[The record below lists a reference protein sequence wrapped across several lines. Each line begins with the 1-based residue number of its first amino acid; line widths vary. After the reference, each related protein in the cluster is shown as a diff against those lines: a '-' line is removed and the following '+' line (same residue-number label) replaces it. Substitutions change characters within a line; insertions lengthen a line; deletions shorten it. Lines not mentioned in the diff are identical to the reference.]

1 MKVIYSPQLMEEAAF
16 RHLSHLE
23 RSGYRSEYDEYHS
36 LADPI
41 YELPEDDREI
51 AFEKVNKVFF
61 TERLKLGEHVLSALE
76 AVGLIPKRKRTT
88 RRAQLAAFAADADE
102 APGELAAQLEE
113 SSSSIHGV
121 PGMDDDSQETNLD
134 DQSDPLPDT
143 DLQIEN
149 NPEEDS
155 QGSKDTDSEDTDS
168 EDTDSE
174 DTDGI
179 VAYDMVRDFEE
190 RINEVHVKRAINKVD
205 EGSNVLNRISG
216 KPMIEM
222 RVLASRFCNP
232 EEAQEL
238 DAFLIQEFMHAK
250 DMVDPEFDYEDA
262 FIPGNPSVKNL
273 ITARF
278 RLLWNIYVDA
288 RLSRAGIISTI
299 PREARYREFDNFYRK
314 VPEGQRRGI
323 FEGIWRTERFTHEE
337 LLSMATDLE
346 SLMSKYVDDADLP
359 EEERDYIHLQGSPCP
374 LCKFP
379 TYNWVDD
386 PESICD
392 EMVIEAIQ
400 IDFPDWENKDGGCDR
415 CIEVYELRAGV

>member
-51 AFEKVNKVFF
+51 AFEKVNRIFF
-61 TERLKLGEHVLSALE
+61 IERLKLGDHVLRSLE

-88 RRAQLAAFAADADE
+88 KRAQLAAIALGADE
-102 APGELAAQLEE
+102 TLSELEE

-121 PGMDDDSQETNLD
+121 PVDDASQETNSED
-134 DQSDPLPDT
+134 DLVSPTDS
-143 DLQIEN
+143 DLQVED
-149 NPEEDS
+149 NPQEDN
-155 QGSKDTDSEDTDS
+155 Q
-168 EDTDSE
+168 DSE
-174 DTDGI
+174 DTDGVI
-179 VAYDMVRDFEE
+179 SYDMVRDFEE

-216 KPMIEM
+216 RPMIEM

-278 RLLWNIYVDA
+278 RLLWNLYVDA
-288 RLSRAGIISTI
+288 RLARAGIVSTM

-314 VPEGQRRGI
+314 VPEKQRRGI
-323 FEGIWRTERFTHEE
+323 FEGIWQTEKFTHEE

-346 SLMSKYVDDADLP
+346 SLMSKYVDDVDIS

>member
-23 RSGYRSEYDEYHS
+23 RSGYRSDYDEYHS

-51 AFEKVNKVFF
+51 AFEKVNRIFF
-61 TERLKLGEHVLSALE
+61 IERLKLGDHVLRALE

-88 RRAQLAAFAADADE
+88 KRAQLAAIALETDE
-102 APGELAAQLEE
+102 ASGEPEE
-113 SSSSIHGV
+113 SSASMHLPPV
-121 PGMDDDSQETNLD
+121 NDDSQETT
-134 DQSDPLPDT
+134 SDEDLVPPVDT
-143 DLQIEN
+143 DLQIED
-149 NPEEDS
+149 NP
-155 QGSKDTDSEDTDS
+155 QKDNPDSE
-168 EDTDSE
+168 E
-174 DTDGI
+174 TDG
-179 VAYDMVRDFEE
+179 VVSYDMVRDFEE

-278 RLLWNIYVDA
+278 RLLWNLYVDA
-288 RLSRAGIISTI
+288 RLARAGIISTM

-314 VPEGQRRGI
+314 IPEKQRRGI
-323 FEGIWRTERFTHEE
+323 FEGIWATEKFTHEE

-346 SLMSKYVDDADLP
+346 SLMSKYVEDADIS
-359 EEERDYIHLQGSPCP
+359 EEERDFIHLQGSPCP

>member
-16 RHLSHLE
+16 RHLNHLE
-23 RSGYRSEYDEYHS
+23 RSGYRADYDEYHS

-51 AFEKVNKVFF
+51 AFEKVNKIFF
-61 TERLKLGEHVLSALE
+61 LERLKLGEHVLRALE

-88 RRAQLAAFAADADE
+88 RRAQLAAVALESDSFSGE
-102 APGELAAQLEE
+102 AEE
-113 SSSSIHGV
+113 SDFPDS
-121 PGMDDDSQETNLD
+121 DDGSEETSLD
-134 DQSDPLPDT
+134 DQPPPPTET
-143 DLQIEN
+143 DQQIEN
-149 NPEEDS
+149 NKEEDS
-155 QGSKDTDSEDTDS
+155 EDSED
-168 EDTDSE
+168 
-174 DTDGI
+174 GVI
-179 VAYDMVRDFEE
+179 AYDMVREFEE

-205 EGSNVLNRISG
+205 EGSNVLNRIAG

-262 FIPGNPSVKNL
+262 FIPGNPSIKNM

-278 RLLWNIYVDA
+278 RLLWNIYVDS
-288 RLSRAGIISTI
+288 RLARAGIISTT

-314 VPEGQRRGI
+314 IPEKQRRGI
-323 FEGIWRTERFTHEE
+323 FEGVWQTGKFTHEE

-346 SLMSKYVDDADLP
+346 SLMSKYVDDAEIS
-359 EEERDYIHLQGSPCP
+359 EEDRDFIHLQGSPCP

-400 IDFPDWENKDGGCDR
+400 IDFPDWESKDGGCDR

>member
-1 MKVIYSPQLMEEAAF
+1 MEEAAF

-23 RSGYRSEYDEYHS
+23 RSGYRSDYDEYHS

-41 YELPEDDREI
+41 YELPEDDREV
-51 AFEKVNKVFF
+51 AFEKVNRIFF
-61 TERLKLGEHVLSALE
+61 IERLKLGDHVLRALE

-88 RRAQLAAFAADADE
+88 KRAQLAAYALETDE
-102 APGELAAQLEE
+102 ASDEEE
-113 SSSSIHGV
+113 SSASMHLPPV
-121 PGMDDDSQETNLD
+121 DDDSQETTSEEDLA
-134 DQSDPLPDT
+134 PLVDT
-143 DLQIEN
+143 DLQVAD
-149 NPEEDS
+149 NP
-155 QGSKDTDSEDTDS
+155 QKDDPDSE
-168 EDTDSE
+168 E
-174 DTDGI
+174 TDG
-179 VAYDMVRDFEE
+179 VVSYDMIRDFEE

-278 RLLWNIYVDA
+278 RLLWNLYVDA
-288 RLSRAGIISTI
+288 RLARSGIISTM

-314 VPEGQRRGI
+314 IPEKQRRGI
-323 FEGIWRTERFTHEE
+323 FEGIWVTEKFTHEE

-346 SLMSKYVDDADLP
+346 SLMSKYVDDADIS
-359 EEERDYIHLQGSPCP
+359 EEERDFIHLQGSPCP

>member
-23 RSGYRSEYDEYHS
+23 RSGYRSDYDEYHS

-51 AFEKVNKVFF
+51 AFEKVNRIFF
-61 TERLKLGEHVLSALE
+61 IERLKLGDHVLRALE

-88 RRAQLAAFAADADE
+88 KRAQLAAIALETDE
-102 APGELAAQLEE
+102 ASGEPEE
-113 SSSSIHGV
+113 SSASMHLPPV
-121 PGMDDDSQETNLD
+121 NDDSQETT
-134 DQSDPLPDT
+134 SDEDLVPPLDT
-143 DLQIEN
+143 DLQIED
-149 NPEEDS
+149 NP
-155 QGSKDTDSEDTDS
+155 QKDNPDSE
-168 EDTDSE
+168 E
-174 DTDGI
+174 TDG
-179 VAYDMVRDFEE
+179 VVSYDMVRDFEE

-278 RLLWNIYVDA
+278 RLLWNLYVDA
-288 RLSRAGIISTI
+288 RLARAGIISTM

-314 VPEGQRRGI
+314 IPEKQRRGI
-323 FEGIWRTERFTHEE
+323 FEGIWVTEKFTHEE

-346 SLMSKYVDDADLP
+346 SLMSKYVEDADIS
-359 EEERDYIHLQGSPCP
+359 EEERDFIHLQGSPCP

>member
-16 RHLSHLE
+16 RHLNHLE
-23 RSGYRSEYDEYHS
+23 RSGYRADYDEYHS

-51 AFEKVNKVFF
+51 AFEKVNKIFF
-61 TERLKLGEHVLSALE
+61 IERLKLGDHVLRALE

-88 RRAQLAAFAADADE
+88 RRAQLVAVALEADE
-102 APGELAAQLEE
+102 FSGELEE
-113 SSSSIHGV
+113 SSSTS
-121 PGMDDDSQETNLD
+121 PDDGSQETDPD
-134 DQSDPLPDT
+134 DQLVFPTDT
-143 DLQIEN
+143 DPQIES
-149 NPEEDS
+149 NPQEED
-155 QGSKDTDSEDTDS
+155 QGSENA
-168 EDTDSE
+168 
-174 DTDGI
+174 DGV
-179 VAYDMVRDFEE
+179 VAYDTARDFEE

-205 EGSNVLNRISG
+205 EGSNVLNRIAG
-216 KPMIEM
+216 RPMIEL

-278 RLLWNIYVDA
+278 RLLWNIYVDS
-288 RLSRAGIISTI
+288 RLARAGIISTM

-314 VPEGQRRGI
+314 IPEKQRRGI
-323 FEGIWRTERFTHEE
+323 FEGIWQSDKFTHEE

-346 SLMSKYVDDADLP
+346 SLMTKYVDDVDIT

>member
-1 MKVIYSPQLMEEAAF
+1 MKVSYSPQLMEEAVF
-16 RHLSHLE
+16 RHLNHLE
-23 RSGYRSEYDEYHS
+23 RSGYRAGYDEYHS

-51 AFEKVNKVFF
+51 AFAKVNKIFF
-61 TERLKLGEHVLSALE
+61 IERLKLGEHVLRALE
-76 AVGLIPKRKRTT
+76 AVGLIPKRKRVS
-88 RRAQLAAFAADADE
+88 RKAQLAAAAMESDGYAGESEQCDSDTGSDETSLEDQPPLPTDTDQQEENPTTDESAEEDESAEDAD
-102 APGELAAQLEE
+102 GVISYDLARE
-113 SSSSIHGV
+113 
-121 PGMDDDSQETNLD
+121 
-134 DQSDPLPDT
+134 
-143 DLQIEN
+143 
-149 NPEEDS
+149 
-155 QGSKDTDSEDTDS
+155 
-168 EDTDSE
+168 
-174 DTDGI
+174 
-179 VAYDMVRDFEE
+179 FEE
-190 RINEVHVKRAINKVD
+190 RINEVTVKRAINKVD

-216 KPMIEM
+216 RPVIEM

-278 RLLWNIYVDA
+278 RLLWNMYVDS
-288 RLSRAGIISTI
+288 RLGRAGIISTM
-299 PREARYREFDNFYRK
+299 PKEARYREFDNFYRK
-314 VPEGQRRGI
+314 IPEKQRRGI
-323 FEGIWRTERFTHEE
+323 FEGIWRTDTFTHEE

-346 SLMSKYVDDADLP
+346 SLMSKYVDDVDMS

-400 IDFPDWENKDGGCDR
+400 IDFPDWESKDGGCDR

>member
-51 AFEKVNKVFF
+51 AFEKVNKIFF
-61 TERLKLGEHVLSALE
+61 IERLKLGDHVLRALE
-76 AVGLIPKRKRTT
+76 AVGLIPKRKRMTK
-88 RRAQLAAFAADADE
+88 RAQLAAVALGADE
-102 APGELAAQLEE
+102 TPSELEE

-121 PGMDDDSQETNLD
+121 PVDDDSQETSSD
-134 DQSDPLPDT
+134 DDLVSPTDT
-143 DLQIEN
+143 DLQV
-149 NPEEDS
+149 EDNL
-155 QGSKDTDSEDTDS
+155 QEDNQ
-168 EDTDSE
+168 DSE
-174 DTDGI
+174 DTDG
-179 VAYDMVRDFEE
+179 VVSYDMVRDFEE

-216 KPMIEM
+216 RPMIEM

-278 RLLWNIYVDA
+278 RLLWNLYVDA
-288 RLSRAGIISTI
+288 RLARAGIISTM

-314 VPEGQRRGI
+314 IPEKQRRGI
-323 FEGIWRTERFTHEE
+323 FEGIWQTEKFTHEE

-346 SLMSKYVDDADLP
+346 SLMSKYVDDVDIS

>member
-61 TERLKLGEHVLSALE
+61 TERLKLGEHVLRALE
-76 AVGLIPKRKRTT
+76 AVGLIPKRKRAT
-88 RRAQLAAFAADADE
+88 RRAQLAAVALAADEISGDS
-102 APGELAAQLEE
+102 ELAEQLEE
-113 SSSSIHGV
+113 SSASIHAV
-121 PGMDDDSQETNLD
+121 PDMDEESQATNSEDDLISPTETEPKSED
-134 DQSDPLPDT
+134 
-143 DLQIEN
+143 
-149 NPEEDS
+149 NPEEDN
-155 QGSKDTDSEDTDS
+155 QDNEDQ
-168 EDTDSE
+168 
-174 DTDGI
+174 DGI

-216 KPMIEM
+216 RPMIEM

-288 RLSRAGIISTI
+288 RLARAGIISTI
-299 PREARYREFDNFYRK
+299 PKEARYREFDNFYRK
-314 VPEGQRRGI
+314 VPEKQRRGI
-323 FEGIWRTERFTHEE
+323 FEGIWQTEKFTHEE

-346 SLMSKYVDDADLP
+346 SLMSKYVDDVDLP

-415 CIEVYELRAGV
+415 CIEVYELRAGM

>member
-51 AFEKVNKVFF
+51 AFEKVNKIFF
-61 TERLKLGEHVLSALE
+61 IERLKLGDHVLRALE
-76 AVGLIPKRKRTT
+76 AVGLIPKRKHTT
-88 RRAQLAAFAADADE
+88 KRAQLAAVALGADKT
-102 APGELAAQLEE
+102 PSELEESLEE
-113 SSSSIHGV
+113 SSSSIHGIPV
-121 PGMDDDSQETNLD
+121 DDDSQETS
-134 DQSDPLPDT
+134 SDEDLVSSTDT
-143 DLQIEN
+143 DLQVED
-149 NPEEDS
+149 NPQEDN
-155 QGSKDTDSEDTDS
+155 Q
-168 EDTDSE
+168 DSE
-174 DTDGI
+174 DTDG
-179 VAYDMVRDFEE
+179 VVSYDMVRDFEE

-216 KPMIEM
+216 RPMIEM

-278 RLLWNIYVDA
+278 RLLWNLYVDA
-288 RLSRAGIISTI
+288 RLARAGIVSTM

-314 VPEGQRRGI
+314 VPEKQRRGI
-323 FEGIWRTERFTHEE
+323 FEGIWQTEKFTHEE

-346 SLMSKYVDDADLP
+346 SLMSKFVDDVDIT